1 MGKISPW
8 AYIVKWNWIFFFFFF
23 TLDFFFFFTLKEFLE
38 DLHTLLEIKKK
49 KRGLDW
55 LFNLFYTAWFLVFS
69 SCVSLRFGGTCRS
82 EAWNSGA
89 ETAGCWCYT
98 VLSTLMT
105 VFPADLRT
113 CVTILKF
120 SKSVLMNLG
129 PLEPLL
135 GISEKHSLSFLNTHL
150 DQ

>member
-8 AYIVKWNWIFFFFFF
+8 AYIVKWNWIFFFFL

-49 KRGLDW
+49 KKRARLTV
-55 LFNLFYTAWFLVFS
+55 LSIYMAWFLVFS

-105 VFPADLRT
+105 VFHAHLRT

-120 SKSVLMNLG
+120 SKSVLINLG

-150 DQ
+150 HQ